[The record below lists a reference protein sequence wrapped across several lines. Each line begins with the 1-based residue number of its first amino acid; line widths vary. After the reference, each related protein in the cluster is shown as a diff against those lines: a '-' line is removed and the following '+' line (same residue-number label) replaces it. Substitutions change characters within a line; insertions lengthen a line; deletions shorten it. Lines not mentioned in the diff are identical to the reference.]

1 MYHVNPEQDAVEAET
16 VHQNSRSWQRS
27 SKNMQN

>member
-16 VHQNSRSWQRS
+16 VHQNSRSWQS